1 MKITIILLTLALII
15 SIAWQNQRYN
25 FLIVNYIA
33 EKNLS
38 KERLKINRALKEQIN
53 ECLGINDKIN
63 DAIGG

>member
-15 SIAWQNQRYN
+15 SIAWQNHRYN